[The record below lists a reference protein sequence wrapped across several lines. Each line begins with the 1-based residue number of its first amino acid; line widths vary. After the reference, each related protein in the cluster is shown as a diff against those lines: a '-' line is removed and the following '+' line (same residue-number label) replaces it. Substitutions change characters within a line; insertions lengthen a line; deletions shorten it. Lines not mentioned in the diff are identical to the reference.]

1 MLEIRTNMS
10 KVIGWKVWQ
19 WTMNIDVFLTATSD
33 CKRVSLSY
41 VITEVFDPKKTEIR
55 VYMFGMF
62 GFAPGCFW
70 ITVGKSLIFQC
81 CSQNFD
87 KGNLCHL
94 FWSVSCLGQGAPAV
108 LVLIIESCAGIEA
121 AVSKDFK
128 ETVVGDGNGSENS
141 GERNSRKTGAKQRK
155 IGTVIL
161 ALSPSYAVDM

>member
-1 MLEIRTNMS
+1 
-10 KVIGWKVWQ
+10 
-19 WTMNIDVFLTATSD
+19 
-33 CKRVSLSY
+33 
-41 VITEVFDPKKTEIR
+41 
-55 VYMFGMF
+55 
-62 GFAPGCFW
+62 
-70 ITVGKSLIFQC
+70 
-81 CSQNFD
+81 
-87 KGNLCHL
+87 
-94 FWSVSCLGQGAPAV
+94 V